1 MWKKNTTYISEFILL
16 GFPTSLWLQVL
27 LFLLFLITYLFVLL
41 ENLVIIIT
49 VWVTGFLHK
58 PMYYFLGTLS
68 FLETWYISVT
78 VPKMLAGFL
87 LCPNTISFLGCM
99 TQLYFFIS
107 LACTE
112 CVLLAAMAY
121 DRFVAIRWPL
131 RYPVLMTTGFCV
143 QLIMSSWVI
152 GFTISMVKVYF
163 ISQVAFC
170 GNNILN
176 HFFCDVSPIL
186 NLACVDFSMTEMV
199 DFVLAIVILVFPLS
213 ATVISYVFILSTIL
227 HIPSA
232 NGQRKA
238 FSTCAS
244 HLIVVVIFYTA
255 VIFMYVRPRAIA
267 SFNSNKLISAI
278 YTVFTPMLNPIIY
291 CLRNKEVKDAIR
303 KTMANGAEWHEAC
316 YEGKGGSG
324 GGSYWSGA
332 PDTNQQTQIMLCVV
346 FHIYLMTVFVNLL
359 ITVLM
364 HHDSQFHAPY
374 DFFPSSWRYREFPPS
389 SVAYDHYV
397 NVCKPLHYSTLM
409 SQRVFLQLVI
419 RS

>member
-1 MWKKNTTYISEFILL
+1 MLISLFNLVLLSITTLSFGVVTMWKKNTTYISEFILL

-303 KTMANGAEWHEAC
+303 KTMANGQ
-316 YEGKGGSG
+316 GLFLRDS
-324 GGSYWSGA
+324 
-332 PDTNQQTQIMLCVV
+332 LC
-346 FHIYLMTVFVNLL
+346 
-359 ITVLM
+359 
-364 HHDSQFHAPY
+364 
-374 DFFPSSWRYREFPPS
+374 
-389 SVAYDHYV
+389 
-397 NVCKPLHYSTLM
+397 
-409 SQRVFLQLVI
+409 
-419 RS
+419 

>member
-1 MWKKNTTYISEFILL
+1 MLISLFNLVLLSITTLSFGVVTMWKKNTTYISEFILL

-41 ENLVIIIT
+41 ENLFIIIT

-244 HLIVVVIFYTA
+244 HLIAVVIFYTA

-303 KTMANGAEWHEAC
+303 KTMANGQ
-316 YEGKGGSG
+316 GLFLRDS
-324 GGSYWSGA
+324 
-332 PDTNQQTQIMLCVV
+332 LC
-346 FHIYLMTVFVNLL
+346 
-359 ITVLM
+359 
-364 HHDSQFHAPY
+364 
-374 DFFPSSWRYREFPPS
+374 
-389 SVAYDHYV
+389 
-397 NVCKPLHYSTLM
+397 
-409 SQRVFLQLVI
+409 
-419 RS
+419 